1 LDSTQT
7 GAGAGLSIQSVVQA
21 PTIREMADRLLS
33 NNNNDDATSTNKEA
47 KMDLNLEADALDPSI
62 YPFATR
68 KGETMARFRM
78 ERTLL
83 TPRVVFLTGATG
95 YLGVHILAELL
106 QVGTTVV
113 CLARAKD
120 DAAARQR
127 ILDNLKQYQLLDGVS
142 KLLEDHLHAVAG
154 DLSKPLLGMDIS
166 EFKTVAL
173 EVDSIIHCGAQVNLI
188 KPYQALKESNVLGTQ
203 EILRLATTNGFVKT
217 KVKPVHYIST
227 NGIFPVDVQAYDNGK
242 QNESAL
248 VHCIEDW
255 DLQDPAICENLS
267 EGYSMTKWVAE
278 RMCTIAESR
287 GLPISVMRPG
297 NMAGSTTTAA
307 QNHDD
312 LHYLF
317 IKGMLELQCA
327 PDLDRGSAYA
337 LDLTPV
343 DFAAKAVV
351 QLAVQTPY
359 SAIGQRFHL
368 QNAQEP
374 VLLKQITEWLRQ
386 AGHTT
391 LTSVTRDD
399 FFHKLQAAAQEERD
413 QGVTRSVLQQLESGF
428 EAFETYFMAST
439 WLRFGSD
446 NLQQAL
452 GESSIACPPVSMEL
466 LKKWFPVE

>member
-1 LDSTQT
+1 LESLLSQQTQT
-7 GAGAGLSIQSVVQA
+7 KDDENPQLDTSMEETS
-21 PTIREMADRLLS
+21 AD
-33 NNNNDDATSTNKEA
+33 
-47 KMDLNLEADALDPSI
+47 
-62 YPFATR
+62 
-68 KGETMARFRM
+68 
-78 ERTLL
+78 
-83 TPRVVFLTGATG
+83 
-95 YLGVHILAELL
+95 ELL
-106 QVGTTVV
+106 E
-113 CLARAKD
+113 
-120 DAAARQR
+120 
-127 ILDNLKQYQLLDGVS
+127 N
-142 KLLEDHLHAVAG
+142 HLHAVAG
-154 DLSKPLLGMDIS
+154 DLSKPLLGMDMTQ
-166 EFKTVAL
+166 FKTVAL

-188 KPYQALKESNVLGTQ
+188 KPYSALKESNVLGTQ
-203 EILRLATTNGFVKT
+203 EILRLATTNGFIKT

-227 NGIFPVDVQAYDNGK
+227 NGIFPVDVQAYGENG
-242 QNESAL
+242 SL
-248 VHCIEDW
+248 VNCIEDW

-327 PDLDRGSAYA
+327 PDLDKGSAYA

-351 QLAVQTPY
+351 QLAVQTP
-359 SAIGQRFHL
+359 SRAIGQRFHL
-368 QNAQEP
+368 QNAQDP
-374 VLLKQITEWLRQ
+374 VLLHQVTEWLRQ
-386 AGHTT
+386 AGHT
-391 LTSVTRDD
+391 LTSLTRDD
-399 FFHKLQAAAQEERD
+399 FFRKLQAAAQEERN
-413 QGVTRSVLQQLESGF
+413 QGVITSVLQQLESGF
-428 EAFETYFMAST
+428 EAFETYFIAST

-452 GESSIACPPVSMEL
+452 GESSIACPPLSMEL